1 MPCNAIIKPN
11 SEKNKAKK
19 EFHKCFRNGIDYYE
33 RNETDY
39 ETEGRE
45 RVLQRKI
52 KRILYIA
59 VVLAGTVH
67 LLTGCAIEKT
77 NRTKVRDLDY
87 HVVTEAEMPEELK
100 AQIEEK
106 KAADFKLTY
115 ETPEHLYIVRGY
127 GEQETGGYSIQVA
140 ELYLSSNAVFFKS
153 TLIGPRKGENVAK
166 SPSYPYIVVQ
176 TEKIDKNV
184 VFE

>member
-1 MPCNAIIKPN
+1 MQ
-11 SEKNKAKK
+11 KK
-19 EFHKCFRNGIDYYE
+19 IQ
-33 RNETDY
+33 
-39 ETEGRE
+39 
-45 RVLQRKI
+45 RVLCV
-52 KRILYIA
+52 ILALI
-59 VVLAGTVH
+59 GTINF
-67 LLTGCAIEKT
+67 LTGCAIEKT

-87 HVVTEAEMPEELK
+87 HVVAEEELPEELK
-100 AQIEEK
+100 KQIEEK
-106 KAADFKLTY
+106 KAADFKMTY

-153 TLIGPRKGENVAK
+153 TLIGPRKGENAAK
-166 SPSYPYIVVQ
+166 SPSYPYIVIQ

>member
-1 MPCNAIIKPN
+1 M
-11 SEKNKAKK
+11 
-19 EFHKCFRNGIDYYE
+19 
-33 RNETDY
+33 
-39 ETEGRE
+39 EGRRGLQKKIQ
-45 RVLQRKI
+45 RVLCAAMA
-52 KRILYIA
+52 L
-59 VVLAGTVH
+59 VGTIN

-87 HVVTEAEMPEELK
+87 HVVTEEEIPEELK
-100 AQIEEK
+100 TQIEEK
-106 KAADFKLTY
+106 KAADFKMTY

-166 SPSYPYIVVQ
+166 SPSYPYIVIQ